1 MKTKIR
7 PYGDKFYTNFYGL
20 NMSEYD
26 IECESFKLVSV
37 DSLVLYES
45 KYYLQ
50 VYLDNC
56 ACKIWNK

>member
-7 PYGDKFYTNFYGL
+7 PYGDKFYTNFYSL